1 MKILK
6 TTGLIMIT
14 AAMLL
19 LSGKVKPQQNQLPRL
34 LVTTDIGGD
43 PDDQQS
49 MIRLMLY
56 SNEFEIEGLIASASG
71 TPGELKEAVVKPH
84 LIEEIVDA
92 YSKVENNLRLH
103 SPGFPPAAHLQSV
116 IKKGNPHRGWENVG
130 KGNDTEGSD
139 WIIQCVDRPD
149 DRPLNIAIWGGQ
161 TDLAQALWKVK
172 NTRTDRQ
179 YKKFVSKIRI
189 YDIMDQDGIF
199 SKIWESFPGLFYIL
213 NKAPEGE
220 DKRNAVFRGMYLG
233 GNEKLTS
240 MEWFTEHVLE
250 NHGPLGK
257 MYPTKTWTAPNPH
270 GLMKE
275 GDTPSWFFFLK
286 NGLNCP
292 AHPEYGG
299 WGGRFIKNQKGYY
312 SDATDSFQG
321 ETNAR
326 ATVSRW
332 RDDFQREFAARMD
345 WCVTDFENANH
356 TPVVVVN
363 GHKKTEPLVI
373 QRKPG
378 KKIKL
383 DASGSSDPD
392 GDKLRFEWKI
402 YPKTERFK
410 GDLNLKPKG
419 EKAELQM
426 PRLEENAAVHIIL
439 KVTDNGSPELTGYKR
454 IILMNGK

>member
-1 MKILK
+1 MKFTCLIV
-6 TTGLIMIT
+6 TTAL
-14 AAMLL
+14 MLL
-19 LSGKVKPQQNQLPRL
+19 CSGNVKSQKNELPRL

-84 LIEEIVDA
+84 LIEEIVNA
-92 YSKVENNLRLH
+92 YATVEENLRLH
-103 SPGFPPAAHLQSV
+103 SADFPSAADLKSV

-130 KGNDTEGSD
+130 EGNDTEGSE
-139 WIIQCVDRPD
+139 WIIQCVDKPGS
-149 DRPLNIAIWGGQ
+149 RPLNIAIWGGQ

-172 NTRTDRQ
+172 NTRTEKQ
-179 YKKFVSKIRI
+179 YEEFVSKIRV

-233 GNEKLTS
+233 GNEDLTS
-240 MEWFTEHVLE
+240 NEWFSEHVLK

-257 MYPTKTWTAPNPH
+257 LYPTKTWTAPNPH

-275 GDTPSWFFFLK
+275 GDTPSWFFFLE

-299 WGGRFIKNQKGYY
+299 WGGRFAKNETGYY
-312 SDATDSFQG
+312 ADATDSFNG
-321 ETNAR
+321 ESNAR
-326 ATVSRW
+326 VTVMRW
-332 RDDFQREFAARMD
+332 RDDFQHEFAARMD
-345 WCVTDFENANH
+345 WCVMNFENANH

-363 GHKKTEPLVI
+363 EHDKVEPLVI
-373 QRKPG
+373 RKKPG

-383 DASGSSDPD
+383 DASDSSDAD
-392 GDKLRFEWKI
+392 GDKLTFEWMI
-402 YPKTERFK
+402 YPEGENFA
-410 GDLNLKPKG
+410 GDLNLKLQGK
-419 EKAELQM
+419 KAEFVM
-426 PRLEENAAVHIIL
+426 PRLDENSAIHLVL
-439 KVTDNGSPELTGYKR
+439 KATDNGTPKLTGYKR
-454 IILMNGK
+454 IILINGK